1 MAFEVAAG
9 VVAAAIVLRLEIE
22 HDLRSRRLGAGVM
35 TIDIGDD
42 HISPLRVDARGG
54 RRWLDEPYSV
64 SASPSM
70 IMPLPR
76 VSSACVIEP
85 PSPGTTIFRSKTNA
99 LHSRSMAA
107 APFR

>member
-9 VVAAAIVLRLEIE
+9 VVAAALVLRLEIE

-64 SASPSM
+64 SASPSPHLHP
-70 IMPLPR
+70 ITLEIPRLRSGWIFIPLSIIVR
-76 VSSACVIEP
+76 
-85 PSPGTTIFRSKTNA
+85 A
-99 LHSRSMAA
+99 LISMARRKVA
-107 APFR
+107 S